1 MRQYPQLLFDSVNTF
16 AHYKCLYS
24 YGWITNPTERGAYI
38 RTIRMIR
45 GLRLVGFV
53 IRRHGV

>member
-1 MRQYPQLLFDSVNTF
+1 MRKHPQLLFDNVKHLRITNAYT
-16 AHYKCLYS
+16 H

-45 GLRLVGFV
+45 GLRIVGFV

>member
-1 MRQYPQLLFDSVNTF
+1 MNELL
-16 AHYKCLYS
+16 L
-24 YGWITNPTERGAYI
+24 GWIANPTERGASI

-45 GLRLVGFV
+45 GLRLVGFA

>member
-1 MRQYPQLLFDSVNTF
+1 MLLPLLIAEEQHVLFSVSPLSRI
-16 AHYKCLYS
+16 C
-24 YGWITNPTERGAYI
+24 NPTERGAYI